1 MEKILIITHTNSGH
15 CFSVIQT
22 TAATEYVFL
31 TLLCY
36 HETRCQKPGGIVWCS
51 LNLLHQRSEKCAV
64 IFQISSTKLN
74 QCFQNLSLELTS
86 ILFFSIALLQLVQK
100 ATVQLLTGFP
110 DPITSPNR
118 GFSLKAEFKTLIL
131 WFVCRRTRVNEAA
144 ERSEGHRHNLQRSE
158 IWLHPLS
165 EQTADTLLFIDAKH
179 LQYDLL
185 MCVIKLLL
193 FFGGVCV
200 SSFRWGHRVLAWDF
214 AHVWLRVWL
223 MHFERCN

>member
-1 MEKILIITHTNSGH
+1 MCRHFPNFINKIKPVLPKSEFGIDINPLLFYRSSSAGSKSNSSASYWSSRSHHITQSRL
-15 CFSVIQT
+15 FS
-22 TAATEYVFL
+22 
-31 TLLCY
+31 
-36 HETRCQKPGGIVWCS
+36 
-51 LNLLHQRSEKCAV
+51 
-64 IFQISSTKLN
+64 ISSLHN
-74 QCFQNLSLELTS
+74 
-86 ILFFSIALLQLVQK
+86 
-100 ATVQLLTGFP
+100 
-110 DPITSPNR
+110 
-118 GFSLKAEFKTLIL
+118 LKAEFKTLIL
-131 WFVCRRTRVNEAA
+131 WFVCRRTRINEAA

-200 SSFRWGHRVLAWDF
+200 SSFRWGHRMPAWDF